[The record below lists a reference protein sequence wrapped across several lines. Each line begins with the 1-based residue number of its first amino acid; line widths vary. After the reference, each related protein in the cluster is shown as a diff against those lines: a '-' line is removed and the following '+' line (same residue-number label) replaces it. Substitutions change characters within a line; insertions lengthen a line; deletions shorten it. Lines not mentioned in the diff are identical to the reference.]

1 MDGGGGGIHQATF
14 KSRQTWGRG
23 VICLV
28 QMRMEMVAWPLHQA
42 AWLCFFPLSSDL
54 KLVRSLEL

>member
-1 MDGGGGGIHQATF
+1 MGGGGGGIHHATF

-28 QMRMEMVAWPLHQA
+28 QTRKKMVAWPLHQA
-42 AWLCFFPLSSDL
+42 SWLCFFLGDL
-54 KLVRSLEL
+54 KLVVRSLEL

>member
-1 MDGGGGGIHQATF
+1 MDDGGGGIHRATF

-28 QMRMEMVAWPLHQA
+28 QMRMEMGSLATSSGSLA
-42 AWLCFFPLSSDL
+42 LLCSLSCDL

>member
-1 MDGGGGGIHQATF
+1 MDGGGGGIRRATF

-28 QMRMEMVAWPLHQA
+28 QMRMEMA